1 MEDRPQ
7 KKWKTLR
14 KIGSPQEESEGTV
27 PANKEEIVRTGLP
40 PSIMEGLAEVKKTQP
55 VMPTP
60 LPAPALKPE
69 TTSDDEPV
77 RVLVAHTVGS
87 TARLMRETLENFTS
101 AEVET
106 TPNFLRAFELALQK
120 RYEMFFFG
128 MSIGDLDGPLLYELI
143 SKAYACGTGLRK
155 LAPAVVF
162 VREKDDPKLPEE
174 LERDVRVKDVVSKP
188 IRIDRL
194 LKAVESIVEV
204 RDPTAG

>member
-1 MEDRPQ
+1 
-7 KKWKTLR
+7 
-14 KIGSPQEESEGTV
+14 
-27 PANKEEIVRTGLP
+27 
-40 PSIMEGLAEVKKTQP
+40 MEGLAEVEKTEP
-55 VMPTP
+55 VVPTS
-60 LPAPALKPE
+60 LSVPASKLE

-77 RVLVAHTVGS
+77 RVLVAHPVGS

-106 TPNFLRAFELALQK
+106 TSNFLRAFELALQK

-143 SKAYACGTGLRK
+143 SKAYACGTGVRK

-204 RDPTAG
+204 RDPTVG

>member
-1 MEDRPQ
+1 MEGHPK

-14 KIGSPQEESEGTV
+14 KIGSPQGESEGTV
-27 PANKEEIVRTGLP
+27 PANKEEIVRTELP
-40 PSIMEGLAEVKKTQP
+40 PSIMEGLAEVEKTELVVP
-55 VMPTP
+55 P
-60 LPAPALKPE
+60 PASKLE
-69 TTSDDEPV
+69 TILDDEPV
-77 RVLVAHTVGS
+77 RVLVAHPVGS

-106 TPNFLRAFELALQK
+106 TSNFLRAFELALQK

-128 MSIGDLDGPLLYELI
+128 MRIGDLDGPLLYELI

>member
-1 MEDRPQ
+1 MEGHPQ

-40 PSIMEGLAEVKKTQP
+40 PSIMEGLAEVKKTEP
-55 VMPTP
+55 VVPTP
-60 LPAPALKPE
+60 LSAPALKPE

-77 RVLVAHTVGS
+77 RVLVAHPVVS

-188 IRIDRL
+188 LRIDRL

>member
-1 MEDRPQ
+1 MEGHPQ

-40 PSIMEGLAEVKKTQP
+40 PSIMEELAEVKKTEP
-55 VMPTP
+55 VVPTP
-60 LPAPALKPE
+60 LSTPALKPE

-77 RVLVAHTVGS
+77 RVLVAHPVVS

>member
-55 VMPTP
+55 VMPTS

-204 RDPTAG
+204 KDPTAG